1 MIILLI
7 KWTIQE
13 LDSSVISVSKLCCPV
28 CWDVLELLRN
38 EQGGTRAEFIVRGR
52 HAVLS
57 PVQLPIWLPIEMV
70 KRMLQI
76 YKQILVD
83 KIKVLMSPNRVGG
96 HSRINSLQSNPGLSN
111 ASSEET
117 SSSAV
122 EGYPEDAGMK

>member
-1 MIILLI
+1 MGKVPLTDL
-7 KWTIQE
+7 
-13 LDSSVISVSKLCCPV
+13 
-28 CWDVLELLRN
+28 
-38 EQGGTRAEFIVRGR
+38 IVRGC

-57 PVQLPIWLPIEMV
+57 PVQLPIWLPIKMM
-70 KRMLQI
+70 KQMLQI

-83 KIKVLMSPNRVGG
+83 KIEVLMSLNHVGG

>member
-1 MIILLI
+1 M
-7 KWTIQE
+7 QE

-38 EQGGTRAEFIVRGR
+38 ASGMRAEFIVRGR

-57 PVQLPIWLPIEMV
+57 PVQLPIWLPVEIV
-70 KRMLQI
+70 QQMLQM

-83 KIKVLMSPNRVGG
+83 KFKVLMSPNRVGG
-96 HSRINSLQSNPGLSN
+96 HSRLNSLQSNPGLSN

-117 SSSAV
+117 SSSIV
-122 EGYPEDAGMK
+122 LGYPEDAGMK